1 MFSIAIAV
9 PLVNHEFNQ
18 PTYFSATLTNA
29 VAAGAVTI
37 YLTASYPLF
46 YTQEPSY
53 GSLPLSTIIQRSD
66 TLTLTS
72 THTSYSGYTEQ
83 VEVEKVEA
91 YGTGGAKLYLKEPV
105 SYAYLSGDAAK
116 GYGSAFPE
124 NWSKS
129 ANSGKVVG
137 STSYAD
143 FFHTTITP
151 PGGGYSDDY
160 GFYFLA
166 GKRDGKDTT
175 AQSSFLLSQ
184 DFELPAFREYCWF
197 REGMMIRASVSGG
210 NTQFF
215 LGAFSRQAM
224 TGYQSHI
231 NSKYFKPT
239 ANNVWEEV
247 TSVFR
252 TAPNL
257 SRYANGTLIR
267 TDRYG
272 NVSIGVYLDAA
283 IYSYAWACVD
293 DIYLEHIRGV
303 APLSQ
308 SMTNISVPTTSTP
321 VYILVH
327 NPSDFTVGRRISV
340 WGRYNSGNA
349 MEGEINFSQATINA
363 ISDNYLV
370 VTFDSSA
377 AGYTWASG
385 AMIEE
390 ANQGYYTFEEYPDQ
404 NVSWDTLSN
413 VSMSRSTNNGLKMVN
428 PSGWGERTTKVQ
440 VNMHF
445 TNVSYTFYR
454 KLRKFEDACKRGE
467 LLNLHQ
473 DLSSQD
479 LPELKKPF
487 VQGIMQLSGFT
498 HDMWNREVVS
508 FNLNFLEV

>member
-1 MFSIAIAV
+1 MFSLAIAV

-29 VAAGAVTI
+29 VAVGAVTI
-37 YLTASYPLF
+37 YLTAGSPL
-46 YTQEPSY
+46 YYIPEPVH
-53 GSLPLSTIIQRSD
+53 GSLPLSTIIQRGD

-83 VEVEKVEA
+83 VEVDKVEA
-91 YGTGGAKLYLKEPV
+91 YGTGGVKLYLKEST
-105 SYAYLSGDAAK
+105 SYAYLAGDSAK

-124 NWSKS
+124 NWTKM

-137 STSYAD
+137 GVSYAD
-143 FFHTTITP
+143 FLHTTIKP

-166 GKRDGKDTT
+166 SKINGTDNTIQT
-175 AQSSFLLSQ
+175 SFLQSQ
-184 DFELPAFREYCWF
+184 DFELPSFNEYCWF
-197 REGMMIRASVSGG
+197 REGMMMRAHVSGG
-210 NTQFF
+210 NTQFS
-215 LGAFSRQAM
+215 LGTFSRQAM
-224 TGYQSHI
+224 TGYQSYI
-231 NSKYFKPT
+231 PSKYFKPT
-239 ANNVWEEV
+239 ASNTWEEI

-252 TAPNL
+252 TAPVL
-257 SRYANGTLIR
+257 SRYAAGTMIR
-267 TDRYG
+267 TNRYG
-272 NVSIGVYLDAA
+272 NISVGVYLDAA
-283 IYSYAWACVD
+283 LWSYAWACID
-293 DIYLEHIRGV
+293 DFYMEHIRGV
-303 APLSQ
+303 APMSQ
-308 SMTNISVPTTSTP
+308 SMSNITVSDSITP

-327 NPSDFTVGRRISV
+327 NPTDFTVGRRISV

-349 MEGEINFSQATINA
+349 MEGEINFSQATITA
-363 ISDNYLV
+363 ISGNNLI
-370 VTFDSSA
+370 VTFDAAA

-390 ANQGYYTFEEYPDQ
+390 QNQGYYTFEEYPDQ
-404 NVSWDTLSN
+404 NVSWDTISN
-413 VSMSRSTNNGLKMVN
+413 VSMSRSTNNTLKMVN

-440 VNMHF
+440 VTMHF
-445 TNVSYTFYR
+445 SNVSYTFYR

-487 VQGIMQLSGFT
+487 VQGVLQLSGFN
-498 HDMWNREVVS
+498 HEMWDRQRVS
-508 FNLNFLEV
+508 FNFNFMEA